1 MTQEKLSVLES
12 IKMDDIKDFGQKKL
26 ETMFVRNG
34 FALLRFTDKNLDVS
48 KVLVV
53 TMDDKKCQQFGESMD
68 FYGSAKNENF
78 QQACCSFYNTFKT
91 HIKFYEEHNMVPDM
105 VIKNGASDQEKN
117 PEYKGADTQLFRD
130 NGDSDYSVDGVNYS
144 ECRWIDVVQQTMQQ
158 LLILKIIMH

>member
-1 MTQEKLSVLES
+1 MVHEKPSVLES
-12 IKMDDIKDFGQKKL
+12 IKIDDVKDFGQKKL

-53 TMDDKKCQQFGESMD
+53 TMDDKKCQPFGESMD

-105 VIKNGASDQEKN
+105 VIKNGEALIMDISDMVKQNRKEHNKVSLRVKTTSNHKQNDFEK
-117 PEYKGADTQLFRD
+117 
-130 NGDSDYSVDGVNYS
+130 
-144 ECRWIDVVQQTMQQ
+144 
-158 LLILKIIMH
+158 